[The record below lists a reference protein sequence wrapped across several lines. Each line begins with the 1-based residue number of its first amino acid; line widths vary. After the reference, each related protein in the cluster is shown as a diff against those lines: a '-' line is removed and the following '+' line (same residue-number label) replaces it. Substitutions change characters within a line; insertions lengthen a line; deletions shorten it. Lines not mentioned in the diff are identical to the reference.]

1 MPVVRAFVAFLD
13 RSGLLINRQRI
24 FCQAHF
30 DSCPRTVM
38 QLERPESASDQA
50 GNPFEEYAQ

>member
-38 QLERPESASDQA
+38 QPERPESASDQA
-50 GNPFEEYAQ
+50 GNPFEEYA